1 METEDGY
8 EAFECL
14 VERANEWLKSQPNAT
29 IINMASVIV
38 KKDYGAFVNVI
49 KIIFFANTSK

>member
-1 METEDGY
+1 MIPMETQDGY

-14 VERANEWLKSQPNAT
+14 VERANDWLKAQPNAT

-38 KKDYGAFVNVI
+38 KKDYGEWWDGWMDE
-49 KIIFFANTSK
+49 S